1 MKFWKIY
8 CEEDKYPGLWQR
20 WFQEQCVAVGWPPG
34 WDFHLVGSTNKAH
47 GWADARAKL
56 QSIVP
61 GDRIVVHLKNWR
73 LGRVGEVVKKQ
84 IEDSEW
90 DPLVP
95 KSTGLPYGELGRRVL
110 VRWDLTTG
118 PSDRDQV
125 VLLPSEIKTKLAPD
139 VIRRTLR
146 EVDKETF
153 HALERAMRQP
163 EGWVG
168 LLSHF
173 AREKSLSDYIAA
185 YPYRLEDGL
194 RAYPSREVREKVF
207 DDRSRSDVLLLDRN
221 DVPVIV
227 ECKQDSPTPSN
238 IRQLVRYLN
247 NFRKEAPKQAE
258 PRGILIHTGARR
270 LSEEVRKEIGASKFK
285 IEALQYQLNVGFN
298 PCR

>member
-20 WFQEQCVAVGWPPG
+20 WFQEQCVAVGWAPG
-34 WDFHLVGSTNKAH
+34 SGWGYHLVGETNKTH
-47 GWADARAKL
+47 GWTDARSKL
-56 QSIVP
+56 QLIEP
-61 GDRIVVHLKNWR
+61 GDRIVVHLRNWR
-73 LGRVGEVVKKQ
+73 LGRVGEVVRKRIQ
-84 IEDSEW
+84 DSEW

-110 VRWDLTTG
+110 VRWDLTIG

-125 VLLPSEIKTKLAPD
+125 VLLPSEIKLAPD

-146 EVDKETF
+146 EVDKGTF
-153 HALERAMRQP
+153 HALERVMRQP
-163 EGWVG
+163 ERWVG

-185 YPYRLEDGL
+185 YPHRLEDGL
-194 RAYPSREVREKVF
+194 RAYPSKEVREKVF

-221 DVPVIV
+221 NVAVIV
-227 ECKQDSPTPSN
+227 ECKQDPPTP
-238 IRQLVRYLN
+238 IHIQQLARYLH
-247 NFRKEAPKQAE
+247 NFRKEAPQQPE

-270 LSEEVRKEIGASKFK
+270 LSEDVRKEIRNSKFK
-285 IEALQYQLNVGFN
+285 IEALQYQLNVGFD
-298 PCR
+298 PCE